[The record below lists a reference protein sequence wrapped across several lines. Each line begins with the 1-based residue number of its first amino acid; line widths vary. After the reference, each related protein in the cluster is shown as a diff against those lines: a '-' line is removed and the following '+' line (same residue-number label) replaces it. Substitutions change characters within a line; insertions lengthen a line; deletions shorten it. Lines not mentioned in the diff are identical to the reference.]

1 MIPTAFEMN
10 DIFFHFTRFFL
21 PFSNVNNRTNYGF
34 DLFFFV
40 KFCFSHLFTYF
51 TNVELF
57 VYERFLI
64 RVSFLV
70 EAEFLICDTE
80 KKVKTIL
87 DSKESIPK
95 LRHII
100 AIQEV
105 SEEIKQLAAQK
116 EVTLHRFKDI
126 EVSSLQNYLN
136 YMWKNL
142 IMGIPT

>member
-1 MIPTAFEMN
+1 MTEFI
-10 DIFFHFTRFFL
+10 IQ
-21 PFSNVNNRTNYGF
+21 
-34 DLFFFV
+34 
-40 KFCFSHLFTYF
+40 
-51 TNVELF
+51 
-57 VYERFLI
+57 I
-64 RVSFLV
+64 SFLV

-87 DSKESIPK
+87 DSKDSIPK

-126 EVSSLQNYLN
+126 EVS
-136 YMWKNL
+136 
-142 IMGIPT
+142 